1 MILFVPDVQLGI
13 SRGKR
18 TARWTVRSKERK
30 IEREKKREEE
40 TERSLLAGGED
51 KWQGASGKERGRIS
65 N

>member
-1 MILFVPDVQLGI
+1 MD
-13 SRGKR
+13 RKKER
-18 TARWTVRSKERK
+18 KKERK